1 MSCRFEENMRVV
13 AIIQARTGS
22 TRLPG
27 KVLADLAGEPML
39 ARVVNRTRRAKRLD
53 EVVIATTSEPAD
65 DTIVEMCVAR
75 GWAYFRG
82 SNEDVLDRY
91 YQAAIKYHAQA
102 IVRIT
107 SDCPFIDPEI
117 LDRVVQAFLDGQP
130 NVDYVSN
137 AYPRFTFPR
146 GLDAEVVRLNVL
158 EQAWREDRNLAWREH
173 VTAFILLNPNLFC
186 LAGIL
191 HELDLSDMRWTVD
204 TTEDLE
210 FVRRIYDTFN
220 HDRFSWRDVVSLLKK
235 YPQWLELNRY
245 VQQKID
251 PGL

>member
-1 MSCRFEENMRVV
+1 MRVV

-39 ARVVNRTRRAKRLD
+39 ARVVNRTRRAKGLD
-53 EVVIATTSEPAD
+53 EVVIATTNQPAD
-65 DTIVEMCVAR
+65 DAIVEMCVAR
-75 GWAYFRG
+75 EWAYFRG
-82 SNEDVLDRY
+82 SENDVLDRY
-91 YQAAIKYHAQA
+91 YQAALKYHAQA

-107 SDCPFIDPEI
+107 SDCPLIDPEI
-117 LDRVVQAFLDGQP
+117 LDSVVQAFLDGQP
-130 NVDYVSN
+130 EVDYISN
-137 AYPRFTFPR
+137 AYPRATFPR
-146 GLDAEVVRLNVL
+146 GLDTEVMRLNVL

-173 VTAFILLNPNLFC
+173 VTTFILRNPNLFR
-186 LAGIL
+186 LDGIL

-204 TTEDLE
+204 TPEDLV

-220 HDRFSWRDVVSLLKK
+220 HDSFSWRDVVSLLKK
-235 YPQWLELNRY
+235 CPQWLDLNRH

-251 PGL
+251 PGH

>member
-1 MSCRFEENMRVV
+1 MRVV

-130 NVDYVSN
+130 NVDYV
-137 AYPRFTFPR
+137 
-146 GLDAEVVRLNVL
+146 
-158 EQAWREDRNLAWREH
+158 
-173 VTAFILLNPNLFC
+173 
-186 LAGIL
+186 
-191 HELDLSDMRWTVD
+191 
-204 TTEDLE
+204 
-210 FVRRIYDTFN
+210 
-220 HDRFSWRDVVSLLKK
+220 
-235 YPQWLELNRY
+235 
-245 VQQKID
+245 
-251 PGL
+251 